1 MKDERKTKEAL
12 IKELRQL
19 RGQVARLE
27 RSVARLKR
35 AEESLRIER
44 NTAQRYLDIAGVVL
58 VVIDADQ
65 KVSLINKKGCEIL
78 GCDEKEIV
86 GKNWFDNFIPEKIR
100 DEVKG
105 VFKRLI
111 DGGIEPAE
119 FFENPVLTR
128 SGEEKIIAWHN
139 TILKDDQ
146 GNIQGTLSSGEDITE
161 RKRTEDALREN
172 EARYKA
178 LFDRSLYCIWVH
190 DFQGRFLDA
199 NQAALNLLGYTREE
213 FISLDFASLLDEE
226 QLHKALKKLEEVRR
240 TGSEKEYA
248 EYRLRRKDG
257 DYVWVEAEAFMI
269 YRHGKPYAVQGLA
282 RDITERKRAE
292 DELRLSEERFRRLA
306 ENAIVGLS
314 LSDSDA
320 RLVYVN
326 PATLKMCG
334 YDSLEEIQSRPI
346 EKLITPETLARVM
359 DAMKEKKRLPYWEI
373 DIVRKDGHIRHL
385 EASVS
390 SVNIGGV
397 KLFQS
402 VFIDVT
408 ERKRIEDE
416 LLRAQRLESIGILAG
431 GIAHDFNN
439 FLAAVMGN
447 ISLAIMRTSPQDK
460 AMKNLQEAE
469 RACVGARDMIQQ
481 ILTFSKG
488 GAPIKETASITDII
502 KNSAGLALRGSNV
515 RCEFFLPDNLWPVE
529 VDVGQMSQVI
539 NNLIINAD
547 YAMPGGGIIGI
558 GAENLNIGPENV
570 LPLKQGSYVKVIIKD
585 LGAGIAPEDIPR
597 IFDPYFSTKDE
608 GFGLGLAT
616 TYSII
621 KRHEGYIDVESEMGA
636 GTTFHVYLPASDKKL
651 PEKRVSEEKPIIG
664 EGRILVMDS
673 EESIRE
679 VISEMLKSLGYE
691 VESAFD
697 GQEAIEL
704 YKKAGESGR
713 PFNVVIMDLTVPGGM
728 GGKEAV
734 RELIKIDPGVKVIV
748 SSGYSNDPIMAE
760 YKKYGFSGVI
770 AKPYRIKDLSE
781 VLYNVVIL
789 A

>member
-213 FISLDFASLLDEE
+213 IISLNFASLLDEE
-226 QLHKALKKLEEVRR
+226 QMPKALKKLEEIMR